1 MEDGNVDLYLSKD
14 SEYPGSNELI
24 NLMLDSTLSSP
35 QTWFSYIT
43 QQYYECM
50 IPLLSQIL
58 FNHYLNFY
66 PCILFRLLVFCN
78 PFHQQYTFINH
89 AFAGLA
95 GTLVLWLQFESQIV
109 VLLVE
114 TWIGYVIIRFFDRHR
129 GIIMALV
136 SVCYLM
142 LCEFEIIYLESWQ
155 RLRGIEMVL
164 AMKLIALAVDV
175 DSKEVHLPISPM
187 QCFGY
192 CNFVGTA
199 IFGPF
204 MTYNDYQRCIFNR
217 RIDLRWSYAICK
229 SLILGFICLI
239 ISTCVSSGLREH
251 SNNNKWIIAWLSALS
266 FRFSHYFV
274 CLTSEATSL
283 ASGYFNEPHEDNE
296 SLDWQHE
303 VVKPSRIELPRSLV
317 EVVIYWNMPI
327 HWMLKK
333 CKITLQFFFAYFESS
348 IVRIL

>member
-1 MEDGNVDLYLSKD
+1 MEDGNVGLYLSKD

-66 PCILFRLLVFCN
+66 PCILFRLLVFFN

-175 DSKEVHLPISPM
+175 DSKE
-187 QCFGY
+187 
-192 CNFVGTA
+192 
-199 IFGPF
+199 
-204 MTYNDYQRCIFNR
+204 
-217 RIDLRWSYAICK
+217 DLRWSYAICK

-333 CKITLQFFFAYFESS
+333 YIYQPSITGGKWFAVFATYFASALLHGLNFSLSAILLSIGVYAYIEHANSDDSRESDIS
-348 IVRIL
+348 